1 MLKNIKHKEIE
12 NLCIKCRE
20 SLAENNEG
28 CPFLSFDN
36 EPCPE
41 LVLASEVFETLTMAI
56 EKKYKNLKRR

>member
-1 MLKNIKHKEIE
+1 MLKKIKHKEIE

-20 SLAENNEG
+20 SLEENNKG

-41 LVLASEVFETLTMAI
+41 LVLADKVFETLTMTI
-56 EKKYKNLKRR
+56 KEKYEKYYK